1 MVLTKNRKIF
11 LMLFHVFLGLLAFYV
26 SEVFRIYYVLFFCYC
41 LYDISKNK
49 TENVKV
55 AHYYI
60 AYWVG
65 FELLIK
71 LSRVIVID
79 QAGKYGVLLFIFMAF
94 FKTNNFSGLKPRAF
108 IVFILLLLA
117 SLALMNSE
125 TIARDFDLVSFYLS
139 GPVCLAFCVFYFND
153 LKLEFNKDFINI
165 LFLSLLPIISVL
177 VFILLKSGGIRIDE
191 IGYGANADQSG
202 GFGPNQVSVVLG
214 YGMTVLFVGFVFRK
228 SITGFFIIDGILLM
242 LLVYRILLTF
252 SRGGFLSP
260 IVALLIAILF
270 LVVSSRSFIASN
282 KMVLFTLVLGSL
294 AVLLVWNMANKIT
307 GNKLEERYEGYT
319 GDTQFTDRREFSS
332 GRDKL
337 AAVELE
343 IFKENIIM
351 GVGPGMATKAR
362 AQKLRGVKEE
372 LVANHTEFSRML
384 AEHGLFG
391 LAALLILL
399 FYPVVKLIN
408 STNINNSFILILF
421 VVLSLLTQAHNA
433 HRLAL
438 PSFLYGLAFVNLIKD
453 RKP

>member
-1 MVLTKNRKIF
+1 
-11 LMLFHVFLGLLAFYV
+11 MLFHLLLGLLAFYV

-41 LYDISKNK
+41 LYDISKNE

-65 FELLIK
+65 FELLIR
-71 LSRVIVID
+71 LSGAIFID
-79 QAGKYGVLLFIFMAF
+79 QFGKYGLLMLIFVSF
-94 FKTNNFSGLKPRAF
+94 YSTNQFTRLKPPIF
-108 IVFILLLLA
+108 IGFIALLLV
-117 SLALMNSE
+117 SLVLMGSE
-125 TIARDFDLVSFYLS
+125 TIARDIDLVSFYLS
-139 GPVCLAFCVFYFND
+139 GPICLAFCVFYFNG
-153 LKLEFNKDFINI
+153 LKLEFEKDFINL
-165 LFLSLLPIISVL
+165 LFLSILPIISV
-177 VFILLKSGGIRIDE
+177 VVIIFIKSGGID
-191 IGYGANADQSG
+191 IGSIVYGANANQSG
-202 GFGPNQVSVVLG
+202 GFGPNQVAVILGYAMVVL
-214 YGMTVLFVGFVFRK
+214 LIGFIFRN
-228 SITGFFIIDGILLM
+228 SITGYFVIDGLLLILF
-242 LLVYRILLTF
+242 VYRILLTF
-252 SRGGFLSP
+252 SRGGFLAP
-260 IVALLIAILF
+260 LVALLLAVIYI
-270 LVVSSRSFIASN
+270 SITSRSFLKSN
-282 KMVLFTLVLGSL
+282 SMALFTMTLGFLVISF
-294 AVLLVWNMANKIT
+294 VWYKANEVT
-307 GNKLEERYEGYT
+307 GNKLTERYEGYT
-319 GDTQFTDRREFSS
+319 GDTKYTDRREFSS

-343 IFKENIIM
+343 IFQENIIM

-438 PSFLYGLAFVNLIKD
+438 PSFLYGLAFVNLVKD